1 MITAN
6 VVRAVEELLK
16 ERGIEQKEGERLGD
30 YVARGLDLTE
40 TEAAAFLEYVHEG
53 DTVEEAQRKAG
64 ITVDGGPR
72 GTLLTDIG
80 RAIGTALGRISR

>member
-16 ERGIEQKEGERLGD
+16 ERGIEQREGERLGD
-30 YVARGLDLTE
+30 YVARGLNISDA
-40 TEAAAFLEYVHEG
+40 EAAAFLDYVHEG
-53 DTVEEAQRKAG
+53 STIEEAQLKAG
-64 ITVDGGPR
+64 ISVDTAR
-72 GTLLTDIG
+72 STLLADIG

>member
-16 ERGIEQKEGERLGD
+16 ERGIEQREGERLGD
-30 YVARGLDLTE
+30 YVARGLHLS
-40 TEAAAFLEYVHEG
+40 EAEATAFLQHVHDG

-64 ITVDGGPR
+64 ISLDA
-72 GTLLTDIG
+72 GTSGSLMLDIA
-80 RAIGTALGRISR
+80 RAVGTALGRISR